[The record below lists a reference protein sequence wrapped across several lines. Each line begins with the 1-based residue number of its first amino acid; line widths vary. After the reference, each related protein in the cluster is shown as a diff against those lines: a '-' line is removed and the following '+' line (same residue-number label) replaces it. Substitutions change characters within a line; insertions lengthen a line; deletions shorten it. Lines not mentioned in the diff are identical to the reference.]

1 MTETPKE
8 VANSAQSAYWNAKA
22 GEAWTKNQAIM
33 DRLLSLPGRRL
44 FEHAAIKAGERVL
57 DVGCGTGATVLAA
70 ADAVG
75 PGGAVL
81 GIDLSH
87 AMLDLAR
94 GRAKKHGGTAEL
106 TFEIADAQIHRF
118 AAGRHDLLLSRF
130 GVMFFDDPTA
140 AFTNLSTALRPGG
153 RLCFVCWAPMAE
165 NPWFFIPRDAAIK
178 FLGAPEAPPPRA
190 PGPVAFGDTDYV
202 TEILTG
208 AGFEDISISSE
219 TVDLTPISDLVE
231 AAAHALNAGP
241 ASRIIADHDPSPE
254 TRAVIGAE
262 IESQLSVYYGT
273 DGARVPG
280 SMHFVQAR
288 RP

>member
-57 DVGCGTGATVLAA
+57 DVGCGTGATVLVA

-153 RLCFVCWAPMAE
+153 GCASSVGRQW
-165 NPWFFIPRDAAIK
+165 PRTPG
-178 FLGAPEAPPPRA
+178 FSSPRCRDQVSRCA
-190 PGPVAFGDTDYV
+190 GSPTA
-202 TEILTG
+202 TG
-208 AGFEDISISSE
+208 AG
-219 TVDLTPISDLVE
+219 
-231 AAAHALNAGP
+231 AGGLW
-241 ASRIIADHDPSPE
+241 R
-254 TRAVIGAE
+254 
-262 IESQLSVYYGT
+262 Y
-273 DGARVPG
+273 
-280 SMHFVQAR
+280 
-288 RP
+288 